1 VCLLGVA
8 TLVAVVIMGWSGGFV
23 MLGWFSLLLKLAEVQ
38 DLRLAKLGE
47 VLIEFRNYLRL
58 FPD

>member
-38 DLRLAKLGE
+38 DLRLAELGE
-47 VLIEFRNYLRL
+47 VLIEFHNCLWL

>member
-23 MLGWFSLLLKLAEVQ
+23 MLGWFSLLLKLAEVK
-38 DLRLAKLGE
+38 DLRLAELGE
-47 VLIEFRNYLRL
+47 VLIEFHNCLRL

>member
-47 VLIEFRNYLRL
+47 VIIEFHNCLQL